1 MLTDDQGNRRETPE
15 EVSIEHKLDL
25 ILEQM
30 HHITSAF
37 PKDKDGDT
45 DYDGHRKYH
54 EALIESAKAQTEFWQ
69 ALKLDIAKRG
79 AWAILTILC
88 GLVVLG
94 ISAKFGIG
102 VVVK

>member
-1 MLTDDQGNRRETPE
+1 MQSG
-15 EVSIEHKLDL
+15 
-25 ILEQM
+25 
-30 HHITSAF
+30 F
-37 PKDKDGDT
+37 PKSEDGSV

-54 EALIESAKAQTEFWQ
+54 EALIEAAKEQADFWRS
-69 ALKLDIAKRG
+69 LKLDIAKRG

-88 GLVVLG
+88 GLVLLG

>member
-1 MLTDDQGNRRETPE
+1 MFTDDKGDLKETQDE
-15 EVSIEHKLDL
+15 IGIEKKLDL

-30 HHITSAF
+30 HHITNAF
-37 PKDKDGDT
+37 PKDKDGDV